1 MNKDWTH
8 PNSHKNANNKNKLR
22 GELEIQM
29 NKFLHV
35 FCDIVND
42 IPSFEFFSNLF
53 FHQLAKKILFQY
65 FRWFFSGSYGRI
77 YWGDRIGRSRRSET
91 QWPRRRQQGATTCA
105 RSRFLLSLP
114 QSFFPVNNEFRFV
127 GASFFFCCH
136 FLGRLRKKHLHFFS
150 AMSLS
155 PKLLASFCC
164 RIPTWCSTNCHLNMT
179 PGWKPWRCKNLGFG
193 LRRFLHGRTWHE
205 GVGRIESGKMVSERV
220 VCQMSSSFVLYK
232 MFCFLLVYSARL
244 FFVFV
249 WHQEQ
254 AESLMQISR
263 CLR

>member
-136 FLGRLRKKHLHFFS
+136 FLGRLRKKHLHFFQCNVAFPEVACIFLLQDS
-150 AMSLS
+150 YLVLDKLPPEYDSRVKAMEVQ
-155 PKLLASFCC
+155 KL
-164 RIPTWCSTNCHLNMT
+164 
-179 PGWKPWRCKNLGFG
+179 
-193 LRRFLHGRTWHE
+193 
-205 GVGRIESGKMVSERV
+205 GVRP
-220 VCQMSSSFVLYK
+220 SSFLTWQDMAWRGGENRK
-232 MFCFLLVYSARL
+232 
-244 FFVFV
+244 
-249 WHQEQ
+249 W
-254 AESLMQISR
+254 
-263 CLR
+263 